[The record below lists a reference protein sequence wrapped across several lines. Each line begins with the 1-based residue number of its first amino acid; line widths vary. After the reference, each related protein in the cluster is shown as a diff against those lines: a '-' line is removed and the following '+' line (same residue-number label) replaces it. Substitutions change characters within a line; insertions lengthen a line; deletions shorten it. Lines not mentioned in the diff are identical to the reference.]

1 MKPKPTSIT
10 GRDGYIIAQAL
21 AYAIVAIDQLPEER
35 QEFSNQQGMR
45 ALLHYC
51 AGDSA
56 DFHMVNARSHIE
68 NRALEVVDGQLQLAG
83 LQQ

>member
-1 MKPKPTSIT
+1 MKPHSIT

-21 AYAIVAIDQLPEER
+21 AYAIVAMDQIPRER
-35 QEFSNQQGMR
+35 QEFSNHQDMR
-45 ALLHYC
+45 SLLHYC

-68 NRALEVVDGQLQLAG
+68 NRTLEVVDGQLQLAE